1 MAPRRYRAV
10 GGWFAWRLPLCA
22 GILLAALAAS
32 GDWSVTLLT
41 GVLALV
47 ASAIERGHALEV
59 SARSLSRE
67 LRIAGVHVR
76 APRVVAWRA
85 VAAIETRWRGP
96 HDYSGLVTRVVGPGM
111 SITFTNA
118 MGYAAYRALVA
129 DVVAR
134 APHARP
140 DDLTRQLL
148 REEPPRPR
156 RSIKAAAAFGALLV
170 LLWAVFA

>member
-22 GILLAALAAS
+22 GILLAALAAA
-32 GDWSVTLLT
+32 GDWSVTVLI

-67 LRIAGVHVR
+67 FRVAGVHVR
-76 APRVVAWRA
+76 PPRVLPWSA
-85 VAAIETRWRGP
+85 VATVETRWRGP
-96 HDYSGLVTRVVGPGM
+96 QDHSGLVTRVVGPGM
-111 SITFTNA
+111 SISFTSA
-118 MGYAAYRALVA
+118 MGYEAYRALVA
-129 DVVAR
+129 DIVAR

-148 REEPPRPR
+148 REAPSRPPGWLM
-156 RSIKAAAAFGALLV
+156 AGLACGTTLLV
-170 LLWAVFA
+170 LWAVFA